1 MRIQFESEYEIEI
14 NKSRFICYL
23 KRVESEEEFRDY
35 LSQIRKMHPKA
46 THHCSALCIN
56 NTIQRSNDDGE
67 PSGTA
72 GIPMLE
78 VLRKRNMEKICAI
91 TVRYFGG
98 ILLGAGGLIRA
109 YSRSVSEALDHTE
122 LYDVKEMDVYQLR
135 VDYSTASRMERFLS
149 GVTVLD
155 KIYEADVLIRFATDD
170 KDILRKATEALN
182 GKYTPEFLYS
192 RETEIRIS

>member
-149 GVTVLD
+149 NVTVLD

-170 KDILRKATEALN
+170 KDIIRKATEALN